1 MGIRYLQFIID
12 YKDIFQNE
20 CRYKMVSS
28 NLRRLSALSRCSRE
42 ENLMQPQPCNCWL
55 LGLNFHNQNQVKQ
68 VKTVWNVPPN
78 FLRMNLLSQPPRRS
92 CQRRHLLPGLKLIVQ
107 LIKSFLFI
115 VGWQLHGV
123 VVLFLK
129 KSMVSNPSSKK
140 HITPTTVFFQ
150 RLKVLL
156 LAHLGGTIGSSL
168 EGTFAEAVWEEG

>member
-20 CRYKMVSS
+20 CRYKIVSS

-42 ENLMQPQPCNCWL
+42 DNLMQPQPCNCWL
-55 LGLNFHNQNQVKQ
+55 LGLNFPNQNQVKQ
-68 VKTVWNVPPN
+68 VKTVWNVPPKI
-78 FLRMNLLSQPPRRS
+78 LRMNLLSQPPRRS
-92 CQRRHLLPGLKLIVQ
+92 CQRRHLLPGLIKL
-107 LIKSFLFI
+107 KSFLF
-115 VGWQLHGV
+115 VAGWQLHGV
-123 VVLFLK
+123 VVPLLK
-129 KSMVSNPSSKK
+129 KSMVSNPESKK

-150 RLKVLL
+150 WLKVLL